1 MFLRCYTSSSEY
13 LGLQIQ
19 EEQGFA
25 TSNIDPDNSKPN
37 NLVSRTMER
46 NNGAGDSNQT
56 QIDKT
61 KLIVNYI
68 PQFAT
73 EDDLSQIF
81 STVGRVE
88 SVKIMRDFKTGYSF
102 GFGFVKYANPD
113 DASKAIQAL
122 NGYNFRNKRLK
133 VSYSRPPGTDMK
145 DSNLY
150 ITNLPKDITE
160 QQIDNMFCEYG
171 EIVQRTVLK
180 DKVTGMPRGVAFV
193 RFSKGEEAQAAIA
206 SLHGKMLENAML
218 PLSVRV
224 AEDHGRQKAQYID
237 MWDPMNYSRDSD
249 DLEEPDPE
257 EVLIS
262 AVFSRKP
269 LWDPKVPFIERTES
283 QIEELWKEIFDRF
296 DGRYSLEFLIKK
308 WAQLRDDYILS
319 RNKLSAFVPNFPGER
334 PSRPTFPYFDQM
346 KFLDKSIDFSDSKD
360 CPSHSTDATLG
371 VEEDETPPT
380 KRIKITE
387 LSDGIDDFLVLLG
400 EGLRSLPQKSCSNLQ
415 IEILKLLDEEISLM

>member
-1 MFLRCYTSSSEY
+1 MFSPQ
-13 LGLQIQ
+13 LGNFP
-19 EEQGFA
+19 FA
-25 TSNIDPDNSKPN
+25 TSKIDPDNSKSN
-37 NLVSRTMER
+37 NLDSKTMER

-180 DKVTGMPRGVAFV
+180 DKITGMPRGVAFV

-237 MWDPMNYSRDSD
+237 MWDPMNYSRG
-249 DLEEPDPE
+249 LPPVRGG
-257 EVLIS
+257 VL
-262 AVFSRKP
+262 
-269 LWDPKVPFIERTES
+269 PFREMNNPR
-283 QIEELWKEIFDRF
+283 
-296 DGRYSLEFLIKK
+296 G
-308 WAQLRDDYILS
+308 
-319 RNKLSAFVPNFPGER
+319 
-334 PSRPTFPYFDQM
+334 
-346 KFLDKSIDFSDSKD
+346 
-360 CPSHSTDATLG
+360 
-371 VEEDETPPT
+371 
-380 KRIKITE
+380 
-387 LSDGIDDFLVLLG
+387 
-400 EGLRSLPQKSCSNLQ
+400 NLQ
-415 IEILKLLDEEISLM
+415 NRFGRLHLNSMRNLGAGDTFFQNPFMF

>member
-1 MFLRCYTSSSEY
+1 MFSPQ
-13 LGLQIQ
+13 LGNFP
-19 EEQGFA
+19 FA
-25 TSNIDPDNSKPN
+25 TSKIDPDNSKSN
-37 NLVSRTMER
+37 NLDSKTMER

-180 DKVTGMPRGVAFV
+180 DKITGMPRGVAFV

-249 DLEEPDPE
+249 DSEEPDPE

-262 AVFSRKP
+262 AVFSRKQ
-269 LWDPKVPFIERTES
+269 LWDPKVPLIEGTQS
-283 QIEELWKEIFDRF
+283 KIEALWKEITDRF
-296 DGRYSLEFLIKK
+296 DGRYTTEFLIKK
-308 WAQLRDDYILS
+308 WGQLRDDYILS
-319 RNKLSAFVPNFPGER
+319 KRKLFSFVSKFPDER
-334 PSRPTFPYFDQM
+334 PPRSTFPYFDQM
-346 KFLDKSIDFSDSKD
+346 KFLDKTIDLSDSIE
-360 CPSHSTDATLG
+360 CPSHRTDVKPVVGETQ
-371 VEEDETPPT
+371 TPPA
-380 KRIKITE
+380 KKIKVAE
-387 LSDGIDDFLVLLG
+387 PNDSIDEFLVLLG
-400 EGLRSLPQKSCSNLQ
+400 EGLRSLPQKNISKLQ
-415 IEILKLLDEEISLM
+415 NKILKLLEEETSSV